1 MLTVVNGMLLIGL
14 GYLVGYPVA
23 SASVQA
29 LQRLW
34 RNDLVALKGSCPNC
48 GEEVFAFVRTEKSNQ
63 EPHRA
68 ECHVCESI
76 LEYRTKVE
84 QSLSSPSKRWVY
96 GRVGQMRRQGQYADP
111 GMNPMVAAQ
120 IQQHMSAQRLQQ
132 LSGNSQYSGRDP
144 MQPGEDH
151 HYNLSKM
158 EGQWQWHRDGSKD
171 SSELPPYAYNEGQG
185 TDGARSLYES
195 QRLDSKQPSKDPRA
209 QARHNEME
217 AGRED
222 NILPQTY
229 EGLEQKF
236 LNDVVKLS
244 KELHDA
250 EDAEN
255 ARHRERLGEIN
266 AQYQE
271 KLIALRAR
279 QATRREE
286 FLRKESQ
293 ARLLQYQQASMQNY
307 QNSAGPS
314 EAQGFSSAAAT
325 AAAASAAGSAYA
337 ESQRDYASAGHYES
351 YGQRSEVGRGG
362 RGRGFEPRGQYS
374 GGRGY
379 NSDNRYY

>member
-1 MLTVVNGMLLIGL
+1 
-14 GYLVGYPVA
+14 
-23 SASVQA
+23 
-29 LQRLW
+29 
-34 RNDLVALKGSCPNC
+34 
-48 GEEVFAFVRTEKSNQ
+48 
-63 EPHRA
+63 
-68 ECHVCESI
+68 
-76 LEYRTKVE
+76 
-84 QSLSSPSKRWVY
+84 
-96 GRVGQMRRQGQYADP
+96 MRRQGQYADP

-120 IQQHMSAQRLQQ
+120 MQQHMSAQRLQQ
-132 LSGNSQYSGRDP
+132 LSGNSQYSGRDS

-151 HYNLSKM
+151 QYNLSKM
-158 EGQWQWHRDGSKD
+158 EGQWQWHQDGSKD
-171 SSELPPYAYNEGQG
+171 SSELPPYAYTEGKFCCWINSNIGQG

-325 AAAASAAGSAYA
+325 AAAAAAAGSAYA
-337 ESQRDYASAGHYES
+337 EPQRDYASAGHYES